1 MIEGV
6 GPAIGVERDQMP
18 GAEIETVV
26 TLGAGT
32 CALTEVVEVGGVGT
46 AFSAL
51 VVAQDRV
58 GDALEPSPGGAVG
71 GRVVRGGSV
80 DVLDVAEGQ
89 DSLWVDGFH
98 QVGGGLLVAAGG
110 RAGSGVEVGIG
121 GVAGDVPGRD
131 DNHRGGRGGCREG
144 SGNQSRGY

>member
-6 GPAIGVERDQMP
+6 GSAVGVERDQVP

-26 TLGAGT
+26 PLGAVAR
-32 CALTEVVEVGGVGT
+32 ALTEVVEVGGVGT
-46 AFSAL
+46 TFSAL

-58 GDALEPSPGGAVG
+58 GDVSEPSPGGALG

-89 DSLWVDGFH
+89 DSLWLDRFH
-98 QVGGGLLVAAGG
+98 QVGGGLLVASGGGAGT
-110 RAGSGVEVGIG
+110 GVEVGIG

-131 DNHRGGRGGCREG
+131 DDRRRGG
-144 SGNQSRGY
+144 

>member
-6 GPAIGVERDQMP
+6 GSAVGVEGDQVP
-18 GAEIETVV
+18 RAEIETVV
-26 TLGAGT
+26 ALGAVA
-32 CALTEVVEVGGVGT
+32 CALTEVVEVGGVGS

-51 VVAQDRV
+51 VVSQDRV
-58 GDALEPSPGGAVG
+58 GNVLEPSPGGVVG

-80 DVLDVAEGQ
+80 DVLDVAQGE
-89 DSLWVDGFH
+89 DSLWFDCFH

-110 RAGSGVEVGIG
+110 RAGTGVEVGIG

-131 DNHRGGRGGCREG
+131 DDHRG
-144 SGNQSRGY
+144 